1 MTNAADLPAWAA
13 LPTALLLLLGAG
25 LALTGS
31 LGLLRLGS
39 FYERIHA
46 PTLGTTMGISCVLL
60 ASMLFFSV
68 LQTRLVLH
76 ELLIAVLMVVTTPVT
91 LMLLAR
97 AALYRDRQEGCDEV
111 PPPPPPLPPNLSGGS
126 PRTLV
131 SASDTIIVRER
142 EHAERLGPV
151 QLVSDL

>member
-97 AALYRDRQEGCDEV
+97 AALYRDRSEGCDEV
-111 PPPPPPLPPNLSGGS
+111 PPPPPPLPSAPDLPGGS
-126 PRTLV
+126 PQTQV
-131 SASDTIIVRER
+131 SAKVIER
-142 EHAERLGPV
+142 T
-151 QLVSDL
+151 